1 MPKEG
6 LIRSVGLSFWIQ
18 TVSCK
23 DAFDQQMW
31 GLLHWVFIYIILCMY
46 VYIYIYTVTFF
57 DVPLQLLASKLH
69 WKLMHSMSPETPR
82 QRLTA
87 PWSSLSLSQMLASRT
102 HNRRNWIKLTRL
114 IEMDWQTSVI
124 FNDQKN
130 QNHLWDLVRA
140 VPKILRF
147 HCIAGKSCEKV
158 LDGFECTGSNLKISL
173 ATP

>member
-6 LIRSVGLSFWIQ
+6 LIRSVGLRFWIQ

-31 GLLHWVFIYIILCMY
+31 GLLHWVFIYIIFYY
-46 VYIYIYTVTFF
+46 VVTFF
-57 DVPLQLLASKLH
+57 NVPLQLLASKLH

-87 PWSSLSLSQMLASRT
+87 PWSSLSISQMLASRT
-102 HNRRNWIKLTRL
+102 HNRRNWIKLTARL

-130 QNHLWDLVRA
+130 QNHLWDLLRA

-147 HCIAGKSCEKV
+147 HGIAGKSCEKV
-158 LDGFECTGSNLKISL
+158 LDGFEWTGSNLKISL